1 MRVCMCVCVG
11 GGGGGKEGYGMEK
24 DIEQRL
30 LSYCQP
36 WCCFDAT
43 ASTRLRGQEIL

>member
-1 MRVCMCVCVG
+1 MFNMGMTRGV
-11 GGGGGKEGYGMEK
+11 GGKEGYGMEK

-30 LSYCQP
+30 ACRQP
-36 WCCFDAT
+36 WCCFDAI